1 MRGIKLYG
9 APFNKEGSLELN
21 DEVVTN
27 EVFIYA
33 SEGSELEIQKIETI
47 TQTEFGEANR
57 VNLEHQKVIHDQGIK
72 IKKLQQLNDEL
83 IKSAKVTEKIIK
95 FMSAEN
101 RALRNEK

>member
-21 DEVVTN
+21 DEVV
-27 EVFIYA
+27 
-33 SEGSELEIQKIETI
+33 

>member
-9 APFNKEGSLELN
+9 APFNKEGSLEL
-21 DEVVTN
+21 
-27 EVFIYA
+27 
-33 SEGSELEIQKIETI
+33 ETI

-57 VNLEHQKVIHDQGIK
+57 VNLEYQKVIHDQGIK

>member
-9 APFNKEGSLELN
+9 APFNKEGSLEL
-21 DEVVTN
+21 
-27 EVFIYA
+27 
-33 SEGSELEIQKIETI
+33 ETI